1 MKACLTSCLILML
14 LSLTPRACGGSGP
27 EPTLVASTQE
37 QAQKL
42 ARRHLDAGVALHES
56 GRFADAVPEY
66 DLALRLYP
74 HYDEAY
80 MNRGMVYAQ
89 LDENQRAIQD
99 FEQAVRLNPNL
110 PGVYAGWGR
119 ALMAMGEPEE
129 AIRNFHEAILL
140 DPLDTESYLDR
151 GDAYSDMGRD
161 ARTLNDYNEAV
172 EIEPDKAEAYYQ
184 RGFDRTGLAE
194 FELALERLQ

>member
-80 MNRGMVYAQ
+80 MNRGMAYAQ

-119 ALMAMGEPEE
+119 PMLSGGSVMTMSLRGRKPGKGSNTSMTMVRRHMRSIPVRPSTTVRQCSCAEISSKTGRSRSSAKITQIISPMLRK
-129 AIRNFHEAILL
+129 IR
-140 DPLDTESYLDR
+140 P
-151 GDAYSDMGRD
+151 
-161 ARTLNDYNEAV
+161 
-172 EIEPDKAEAYYQ
+172 
-184 RGFDRTGLAE
+184 
-194 FELALERLQ
+194 

>member
-1 MKACLTSCLILML
+1 MTSCLILML
-14 LSLTPRACGGSGP
+14 LSLTPRSCGGSGP

-66 DLALRLYP
+66 DLALRLYL

-80 MNRGMVYAQ
+80 MNRGMAYAQ

-119 ALMAMGEPEE
+119 PMLSGGSVMTMS
-129 AIRNFHEAILL
+129 L
-140 DPLDTESYLDR
+140 R
-151 GDAYSDMGRD
+151 GRKPGKGSNTSMTMVCRHMRSITVRPSTTVRQCRCAEISSKTGRSRSS
-161 ARTLNDYNEAV
+161 AKIT
-172 EIEPDKAEAYYQ
+172 
-184 RGFDRTGLAE
+184 
-194 FELALERLQ
+194 

>member
-14 LSLTPRACGGSGP
+14 LSLTHLGCGSSGP
-27 EPTLVASTQE
+27 EPTLVASAQE

-66 DLALRLYP
+66 DLALRLYL

-80 MNRGMVYAQ
+80 INRGMAYAQ

-99 FEQAVRLNPNL
+99 FEQAGRLNPNL
-110 PGVYAGWGR
+110 PGV
-119 ALMAMGEPEE
+119 
-129 AIRNFHEAILL
+129 
-140 DPLDTESYLDR
+140 
-151 GDAYSDMGRD
+151 
-161 ARTLNDYNEAV
+161 
-172 EIEPDKAEAYYQ
+172 
-184 RGFDRTGLAE
+184 
-194 FELALERLQ
+194 